1 MPDYGK
7 IIFNDQAPVKDF
19 AHYFKGKV
27 FIETDT
33 DKDRNSN
40 DVDIL
45 SEGDRIKFDRLL
57 KLLHKMLKYSPT
69 ERIKVKDL
77 ISELN

>member
-7 IIFNDQAPVKDF
+7 IIFNDQAPVNDF
-19 AHYFKGKV
+19 THYFRGKV

-33 DKDRNSN
+33 DTDKDRNSN
-40 DVDIL
+40 EIDIL

-69 ERIKVKDL
+69 ERIKV
-77 ISELN
+77 